1 VEVTRALDIAIAGG
15 ENEFTKYGFRRIL
28 AARSMD
34 IVQPDVCAAGGI
46 TECKKIAALAQ
57 ASAISCVPHAWGTA
71 IGLAA
76 TVHYLASLP
85 ETPMCLFPVSPLLEY
100 EQTFNPFRD
109 LLAKE
114 PIVHKAGFVAV
125 SNKPGLG
132 VEVDRAILDKY
143 RVK

>member
-1 VEVTRALDIAIAGG
+1 
-15 ENEFTKYGFRRIL
+15 
-28 AARSMD
+28 
-34 IVQPDVCAAGGI
+34 
-46 TECKKIAALAQ
+46 
-57 ASAISCVPHAWGTA
+57 
-71 IGLAA
+71 
-76 TVHYLASLP
+76 
-85 ETPMCLFPVSPLLEY
+85 MCLFPVPPLLEY

-114 PIVHKAGFVAV
+114 PIVHKNGFVDV